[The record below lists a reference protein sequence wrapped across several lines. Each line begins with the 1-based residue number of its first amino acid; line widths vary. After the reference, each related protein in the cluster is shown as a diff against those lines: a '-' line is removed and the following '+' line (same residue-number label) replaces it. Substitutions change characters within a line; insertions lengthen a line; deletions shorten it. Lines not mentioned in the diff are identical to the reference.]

1 MAKWQRE
8 SSARMTVRKGMRRKR
23 KEIQAGRWGDREMKA
38 WQPEGS
44 RSKRKGR
51 KMGKESRRGKE
62 AGESF

>member
-1 MAKWQRE
+1 M
-8 SSARMTVRKGMRRKR
+8 GRKR
-23 KEIQAGRWGDREMKA
+23 KDIQTGRWGDREMKA